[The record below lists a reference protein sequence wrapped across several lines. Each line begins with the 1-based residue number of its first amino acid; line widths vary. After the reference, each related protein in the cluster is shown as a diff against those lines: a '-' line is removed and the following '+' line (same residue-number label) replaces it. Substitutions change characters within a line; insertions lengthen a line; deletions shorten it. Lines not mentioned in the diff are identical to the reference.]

1 MKIGILGKMG
11 SGKST
16 LANMIIDKDTRYIR
30 YAFGD
35 KVKEIAKNLFG
46 MVEKDRNLLQNIGG
60 KMREIDDSVWVNYV
74 LNQIKNTNF
83 IVIDDVRYE
92 NEVVSL
98 KKNGFTIIYLDIDT
112 NTQIERL
119 KLTYP
124 NTYLQHINNGNHESE
139 KANLYSKHADITLK
153 NYTISQLQDF
163 LTNLLI

>member
-16 LANMIIDKDTRYIR
+16 LANMIIDKDVRYTR

-46 MVEKDRNLLQNIGG
+46 MIEKDRNLLQTIGG
-60 KMREIDDSVWVNYV
+60 KMREIDDCVWVNYV
-74 LNQIKNTNF
+74 INQIKNTSF
-83 IVIDDVRYE
+83 VVIDDVRYE
-92 NEVVSL
+92 NEVLTL
-98 KKNGFTIIYLDIDT
+98 KKNGFKIIYLDIDN

-124 NTYLQHINNGNHESE
+124 NTYLDHINNGNHESE
-139 KANLYSKHADITLK
+139 KANLYSKYADIILK
-153 NYTISQLQDF
+153 NYTILQLQEFIIKLVD
-163 LTNLLI
+163 